1 MLTAEKAYERR
12 WWTLG
17 VLCTSLLVISVDN
30 SILNVALPTI
40 VRDLGATGS
49 DLQWIVDAYVIVF
62 ACLLLTAGALG
73 DKFGRKRALTFGLV
87 WFGTFSAVATTANS
101 PTMLITCR
109 ALMGV
114 GAAFIFPTTLSILT
128 NTFTGHERAKAI
140 GVWAGVSG
148 LGVAVGPMLGGLLIE
163 HFSWAAVFL
172 VNVPLCAAAL
182 VLGYFFIP
190 DSRDPDNRPL
200 DPIGALLSIF
210 TLVALLYAI
219 IQAPQVGWLHQ
230 EVVASFLAGL
240 VLLAAFALWELRNP
254 EPMLDLHVFK
264 NPRFSAASAVVTLI
278 SFALYGSIFL
288 LIQYFQFVLGYS
300 PLEAGALAMPV
311 AICMMITSPNAPKL
325 VLRWGTKRVVMLGL
339 AVVILGMCLYASDTI
354 MSSILGGAFVRG
366 LFGIGLGLTSAPA
379 TESIMGS
386 LPPARAGVG
395 SAINDTT
402 RQTGGALGVA
412 VIGSVFLSWYH
423 HFVRIP
429 AGVTGQGAAAL
440 RDSVGTALEYAAR
453 APGKQA
459 DLIVEHAKTAFVE
472 AMRLTYPISAC
483 FLLAAFFIAWK
494 WLPARAHAHADAD
507 HDVHDARD
515 PHHDIDLRDASVPQ
529 PDAADVA
536 GA

>member
-1 MLTAEKAYERR
+1 M
-12 WWTLG
+12 
-17 VLCTSLLVISVDN
+17 
-30 SILNVALPTI
+30 
-40 VRDLGATGS
+40 
-49 DLQWIVDAYVIVF
+49 
-62 ACLLLTAGALG
+62 
-73 DKFGRKRALTFGLV
+73 
-87 WFGTFSAVATTANS
+87 
-101 PTMLITCR
+101 
-109 ALMGV
+109 
-114 GAAFIFPTTLSILT
+114 
-128 NTFTGHERAKAI
+128 
-140 GVWAGVSG
+140 
-148 LGVAVGPMLGGLLIE
+148 
-163 HFSWAAVFL
+163 
-172 VNVPLCAAAL
+172 
-182 VLGYFFIP
+182 
-190 DSRDPDNRPL
+190 
-200 DPIGALLSIF
+200 
-210 TLVALLYAI
+210 
-219 IQAPQVGWLHQ
+219 
-230 EVVASFLAGL
+230 
-240 VLLAAFALWELRNP
+240 
-254 EPMLDLHVFK
+254 
-264 NPRFSAASAVVTLI
+264 VTLI

-300 PLEAGALAMPV
+300 PLEAGALALPV

-429 AGVTGQGAAAL
+429 AGVTAQGAAAL

-453 APGKQA
+453 VPGKQSA
-459 DLIVEHAKTAFVE
+459 LIVEHAKTAFVE

-483 FLLAAFFIAWK
+483 FLLVAFFIAWK
-494 WLPARAHAHADAD
+494 WLPARAHAHADA
-507 HDVHDARD
+507 VHDLG
-515 PHHDIDLRDASVPQ
+515 HDIDLHRSAAPEL
-529 PDAADVA
+529 DAADVS